1 MTCILTLL
9 LLIEEPIN
17 FASEIPVLEDR
28 MALLSVV
35 RHNTEKATKIYGLLL
50 ETCLAY
56 KLAFAE
62 RIRRLLRQVVELRI
76 DARVA
81 GAGGD

>member
-1 MTCILTLL
+1 
-9 LLIEEPIN
+9 
-17 FASEIPVLEDR
+17 

-35 RHNTEKATKIYGLLL
+35 RHNTEKATKIYRLFL
-50 ETCLAY
+50 ETCLAH

-62 RIRRLLRQVVELRI
+62 RIRRLLRQVVELRV